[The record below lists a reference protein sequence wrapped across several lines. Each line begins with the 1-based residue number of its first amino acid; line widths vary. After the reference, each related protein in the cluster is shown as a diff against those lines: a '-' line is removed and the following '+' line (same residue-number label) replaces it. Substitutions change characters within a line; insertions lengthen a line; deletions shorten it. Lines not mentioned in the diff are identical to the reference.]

1 VKSELAGTVI
11 ATVHPSSVLRA
22 PDGER
27 EQARSE
33 FFADIRAVARH
44 IAKS

>member
-1 VKSELAGTVI
+1 VI

-27 EQARSE
+27 ERARSE
-33 FFADIRAVARH
+33 FFADIRVVAKH
-44 IAKS
+44 IAKA

>member
-1 VKSELAGTVI
+1 
-11 ATVHPSSVLRA
+11 VLRA

-27 EQARSE
+27 EQARRD
-33 FFADIRAVARH
+33 FFADIRTVAKH